1 MLYNNLGVPVSRKY
15 GDRDPSSYFLKNRDP
30 EEGGAYC
37 DVAEVSELVTLSN
50 DALDTDNESVDPSF
64 DLDSSLKSDNDFLVE
79 QFCEDW
85 VLQLDRDDKVSLG
98 VFLCFQLSKHV
109 GLGETKAAELAGAMI
124 GISDRVVREW
134 RSAFFRND
142 GCIPESE
149 QGP

>member
-1 MLYNNLGVPVSRKY
+1 M
-15 GDRDPSSYFLKNRDP
+15 
-30 EEGGAYC
+30 
-37 DVAEVSELVTLSN
+37 TLSD

-64 DLDSSLKSDNDFLVE
+64 DLDSSLKSDNFLVE
-79 QFCEDW
+79 KFCEDW

-124 GISDRVVREW
+124 GRSVREW

-149 QGP
+149 QGPCPRHCNPRKCSNFKKVRRYMFAYLVELSWKNWLNSTKNILSPISEYQ